1 MANSILLTIAIAVLL
16 GAIGQALASLARLPA
31 IVFLL
36 FLGSLMGPQGLGIVH
51 SDGLGSGLQVLTA
64 CFVGII
70 LFEGGLSLP
79 PSVLRESLAP
89 VRRLITIGALVT
101 LIGAAVVSKFFMDW
115 SWSLACVFGSLVI
128 VTGPTVVVPILKR
141 VRLTRRLHS
150 IVKSEGILIDAVG
163 AVAAVVILEYV
174 VALDVSL
181 QDTLFGFGARL
192 GTGAIVGAGV
202 AGLTAALWRFPVFH
216 EHDNLSLVHLGG
228 LGVALS
234 AFAVSEALRSESGIM
249 AATTA
254 GLVLAAFPIP
264 FRRELLEFKEVLTT
278 LGVSVLFVLL
288 SAKMDWASVLDS
300 GWREIATVLGLMFLV
315 RPAAVWIATIHTDLT
330 WREKAYLSLLAP
342 RGIVAAAMASHF
354 SIELQSHGFEG
365 ATQVESLV
373 FLTIGL
379 TVCLQGGWANQ
390 LAKYLKVDAKQTKG
404 YLVVGVNSWSLVLA
418 TELQR
423 RGILVRFLDQNPV
436 QCDRAIEQGFQAL
449 QGDAS
454 DVKTFDELDL
464 SEIGTLVAMTSN
476 DAVNTLA
483 CDAANDWLGRN
494 CVFQILSK
502 PIDGAARAN
511 VRMSGKWAMP
521 TTRAHQ
527 TICTLLRRENASVS
541 ETICENATT
550 ISRDLNLAVDFLV
563 PLLVVDGDSVR
574 LAVSDLAIPAG
585 AKIIGLT
592 TKKQLAKI

>member
-16 GAIGQALASLARLPA
+16 GAIGQAIASLLRLPA

-36 FLGSLMGPQGLGIVH
+36 LLGSLLGPQGVGIVH
-51 SDGLGSGLQVLTA
+51 PDTLGTGLQVLTA

-79 PSVLRESLAP
+79 PSVLRESLSP

-101 LIGAAVVSKFFMDW
+101 LIGGALVSRLVMGW

-150 IVKSEGILIDAVG
+150 IIKSEGILIDAVG
-163 AVAAVVILEYV
+163 AIAAVVTLEYV
-174 VALDVSL
+174 VAFEGSL
-181 QDTLFGFGARL
+181 QDTLIGFGARL
-192 GTGAIVGAGV
+192 GTGAIIGAGV
-202 AGLTAALWRFPVFH
+202 AGLAAILWRFPVFH

-234 AFAVSEALRSESGIM
+234 AFAVAESLRSESGIM

-288 SAKMDWASVLDS
+288 SAKMDWVSVLHS
-300 GWREIATVLGLMFLV
+300 GWREVTTVFGLMFVV
-315 RPAAVWIATIHTDLT
+315 RPVAVWIATIQTDLT
-330 WREKAYLSLLAP
+330 WREKTYLSLLAP

-354 SIELQSHGFEG
+354 SAELQSHGFEG
-365 ATQVESLV
+365 AGQVESLV

-379 TVCLQGGWANQ
+379 TVCLQGGWAIQ
-390 LAKYLKVDAKQTKG
+390 LAKRLNVDAKQPKG
-404 YLVVGVNSWSLVLA
+404 FMLVGVNSWSLVLA
-418 TELQR
+418 RELHR
-423 RGILVRFLDQNPV
+423 RNILVRFLDQNPV

-454 DVKTFDELDL
+454 DIKTFDNLDL
-464 SEIGTLVAMTSN
+464 SEIGTLIAMTSN

-483 CDAANDWLGRN
+483 CDAANDWLGKN
-494 CVFQILSK
+494 GVFQILSK
-502 PIDGAARAN
+502 PVDGAPRAN
-511 VRMSGKWAMP
+511 VRMSGRWAMP
-521 TTRAHQ
+521 TSRAHQ
-527 TICTLLRRENASVS
+527 TICTLLRRESLAVSDVRCESAAS
-541 ETICENATT
+541 
-550 ISRDLNLAVDFLV
+550 ISRDLSESVGFLV
-563 PLLVVDGDSVR
+563 PLLIVVGDSIR
-574 LAVSDLAIPAG
+574 LAVCDMEVPAG
-585 AKIIGLT
+585 ATIIGLVAQKQS
-592 TKKQLAKI
+592 TKG